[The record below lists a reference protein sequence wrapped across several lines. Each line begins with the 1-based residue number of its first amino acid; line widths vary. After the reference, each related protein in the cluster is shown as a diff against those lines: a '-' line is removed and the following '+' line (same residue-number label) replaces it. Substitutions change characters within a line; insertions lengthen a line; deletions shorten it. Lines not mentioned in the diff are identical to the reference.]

1 MKRLPRTAAEAD
13 KLLALSELLREAAI
27 VVKDEWAKEDFSG
40 PATGDT
46 ACLLPSR
53 RLWEAQKTIESI
65 SGALVELVTEPSQR
79 IQQLLSLFFE
89 SRALFIVAERR
100 VPDILAAAGDEGMHI
115 TLLATQT
122 GIEARKLC

>member
-1 MKRLPRTAAEAD
+1 MGGVRILTRVLILSIIYSSKNPGRRSKKGYPERFCTLRKTMERLPRTAAEAD

-65 SGALVELVTEPSQR
+65 SGALVELITEPS
-79 IQQLLSLFFE
+79 
-89 SRALFIVAERR
+89 
-100 VPDILAAAGDEGMHI
+100 
-115 TLLATQT
+115 
-122 GIEARKLC
+122 